1 MIFEWNRTPVAQV
14 SDLLR
19 EASARTGFA
28 VADIEAL
35 VDSELETCYLLDY
48 ITAVMTRRMN

>member
-1 MIFEWNRTPVAQV
+1 MIFEANRFPDQHV
-14 SDLLR
+14 SQLLR

-35 VDSELETCYLLDY
+35 VDSELETRYLLQY
-48 ITAVMTRRMN
+48 ITTVLTGRMN